1 MPMDPTSPKESLQDE
16 IRRSG
21 PQFIK
26 AATEAFHKRISLEYH
41 RLRGYALEDQGSE
54 MELTMVVR
62 MNFTHPHRSVTIETT
77 PRVTPRAGVTTVK
90 VE

>member
-1 MPMDPTSPKESLQDE
+1 MDHGTPKESLQDE

-21 PQFIK
+21 PLFIK

-41 RLRGYALEDQGSE
+41 RLRGYAIENQGPE

-62 MNFTHPHRSVTIETT
+62 MNFAHPHRSVTIETT
-77 PRVTPRAGVTTVK
+77 PRVNPRAGITTVK